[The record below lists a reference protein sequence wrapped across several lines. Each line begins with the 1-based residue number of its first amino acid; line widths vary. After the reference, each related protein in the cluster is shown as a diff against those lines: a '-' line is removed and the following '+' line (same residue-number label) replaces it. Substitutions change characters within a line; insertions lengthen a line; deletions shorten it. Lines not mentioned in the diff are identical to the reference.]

1 MVLRDLS
8 ARPLRTQFLS
18 CWAIGVTLLALT
30 SCGHGDAPPPP
41 SVPEVNVVTAA
52 LRPIPLDLKYSA
64 RTRGEREVEVH
75 ARVSG
80 ILLKRYY
87 REGDAVAANALLFR
101 IDPASFLAEVERL
114 RGLEALEKARLTEAT
129 EQRDRVVTLFDKGFI
144 SRRERDA
151 AVAAHASAKAS
162 ADAARAALRQGELN
176 LAYTEVRAPIAGI
189 TGRES
194 RSEGSLVEA
203 GAASSLL
210 TTLVQSDRLYVDFTL
225 PEPEAQLVRAAMKR
239 GPVSVRLAP
248 GNKGEIAEAA
258 KLEFLET
265 RVDADSGTVA
275 ARALY
280 ENKAVHL
287 APGQFVVARVD
298 GLSSPPGIYVPAR
311 AVLQTP
317 DGAIA
322 WVVDK
327 DGKAQPRPLKLGLAA
342 GNLVAVAEGLAE
354 GERVI
359 SDGILKVQ
367 AGAPVK
373 AVAVEITDPPG
384 GPAKAAAKAADKP
397 AATETKAAEPYK

>member
-1 MVLRDLS
+1 MNRRRLGARSGAPRWNSLAAS
-8 ARPLRTQFLS
+8 ALV
-18 CWAIGVTLLALT
+18 AIALAAC
-30 SCGHGDAPPPP
+30 SGGDAPPPAT
-41 SVPEVNVVTAA
+41 PEVNVVVTAVQ
-52 LRPIPLDLKYSA
+52 PIPLDLKYSA

-87 REGDAVAANALLFR
+87 REGDHVAANALLFK
-101 IDPASFLAEVERL
+101 IDPASFIAEVERL
-114 RGLEALEKARLTEAT
+114 RGLEAMEKARLAEAT
-129 EQRDRVVTLFDKGFI
+129 EQRDRLVTLFGKGFI
-144 SRRERDA
+144 SRRDRDA
-151 AVAAHASAKAS
+151 AVAAHASAQAS

-210 TTLVQSDRLYVDFTL
+210 TTLVQSDRLYIDFAL
-225 PEPEAQLVRAAMKR
+225 PEPEAQRVRAAMKR

-248 GNKGEIAEAA
+248 GSKGEIAEAA

-280 ENKAVHL
+280 ENRNVRL

-298 GLSSPPGIYVPAR
+298 GLSSPPGIYIPAR
-311 AVLQTP
+311 AVLHTP
-317 DGAIA
+317 EGAMG

-327 DGKAQPRPLKLGLAA
+327 DNKAQPRPLKLGLSA
-342 GNLVAVAEGLAE
+342 GNLVEVAEGLAA
-354 GERVI
+354 GERLI

-367 AGAPVK
+367 PGAAVK
-373 AVAVEITDPPG
+373 AVVVDITDPPG
-384 GPAKAAAKAADKP
+384 GPAKEPAKEKK
-397 AATETKAAEPYK
+397 ATEQTK